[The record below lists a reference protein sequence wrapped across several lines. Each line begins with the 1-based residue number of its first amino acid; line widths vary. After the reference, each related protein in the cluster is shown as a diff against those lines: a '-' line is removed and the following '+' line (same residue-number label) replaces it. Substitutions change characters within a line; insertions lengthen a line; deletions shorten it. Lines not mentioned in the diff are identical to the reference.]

1 MVLIV
6 KIIIYLLGR
15 QLSTNPGIC
24 LFKVQF
30 NFDSG
35 NYTVFANDADEF
47 NVFEG
52 GNRYGYI
59 MNAYFNLTW
68 ILTKMDSLKNKDG
81 KVPLFDL
88 LTCLCDGWNEA
99 TGNFNKLAPVVDSET
114 NEIKIVDEVVL
125 PNRNEFLKG
134 LDKSTKLAKFDVQGY
149 YLN

>member
-1 MVLIV
+1 
-6 KIIIYLLGR
+6 
-15 QLSTNPGIC
+15 

-59 MNAYFNLTW
+59 MNAYFNMTW
-68 ILTKMDSLKNKDG
+68 ILTNMDRLKDKTTG
-81 KVPLFDL
+81 KVSLFDL

-114 NEIKIVDEVVL
+114 NE
-125 PNRNEFLKG
+125 N
-134 LDKSTKLAKFDVQGY
+134 
-149 YLN
+149 